1 MKKYIKSAEEKQTV
15 RDVYEEK
22 IDNIEDDISYLLA
35 GIDKMARDG
44 GESLERAIA
53 VASEFYDTIQTYI
66 DRVAGEVTE

>member
-1 MKKYIKSAEEKQTV
+1 MKKYIKSAEEKQTIS
-15 RDVYEEK
+15 DLFEEK
-22 IDNIEDDISYLLA
+22 KDNVEDDFAYLLA